1 MNRVNS
7 KLRVEDK
14 MKKTKQ
20 NQTETAITEL
30 IAQVQKVFRTA
41 PLRFL
46 DIHGGNSDLGNEE
59 RASGTLW
66 SGSSLSQNANQEPN
80 LGRDKQNSDG
90 PENSM
95 RL

>member
-1 MNRVNS
+1 
-7 KLRVEDK
+7 

-30 IAQVQKVFRTA
+30 IDQVEKFFSTA

-46 DIHGGNSDLGNEE
+46 DIDGGNSDLGNEE

-66 SGSSLSQNANQEPN
+66 SAISLSQNADQERNHLGAINKTPTAPRINAPMNHPN
-80 LGRDKQNSDG
+80 
-90 PENSM
+90 P
-95 RL
+95 